1 MELVIAYLAINIAVG
16 LVACFFGKKLFYLM
30 LGLLVFLGVFSIAT
44 SSADSSALSFV
55 IAAVLGVAAALL
67 SKYVYKAGVFLVGFV
82 AGAALGFI
90 LTMLLPSEAGSF
102 LWVIVLVAGLL
113 VGLTAVRWSDLA
125 IRLGTAWAGA
135 SFAVPSMV
143 AAATAFPKMTELV
156 VAGDAN
162 ATFSALSKFIEGD
175 LAAAS
180 GTAILVG
187 TIVLT
192 VIGAVVQSRQ
202 KA

>member
-30 LGLLVFLGVFSIAT
+30 LGLLVFLGVFGIAT
-44 SSADSSALSFV
+44 SNADSTALSFV
-55 IAAVLGVAAALL
+55 IAVVLGVAAALL

-90 LTMLLPSEAGSF
+90 LTMLLPSETGSF

-113 VGLTAVRWSDLA
+113 VGLAAVRWSDLA

-135 SFAVPSMV
+135 SFAVPSAV
-143 AAATAFPKMTELV
+143 AAATAFPQMTELV
-156 VAGDAN
+156 VSGDAN

-175 LAAAS
+175 FAAAN
-180 GTAILVG
+180 GTMIFVG
-187 TIVLT
+187 TLVLA
-192 VIGAVVQSRQ
+192 VVGAVVQSRQ
-202 KA
+202 KG